1 VQAVVN
7 CILLWTVGRGLW
19 TASEYLHFAEAEKSG
34 KTATLVGYEKR
45 PLMNFF
51 RALRNF
57 LVGND
62 RIESRIAYKS
72 ALLRGYMAFL
82 AICIGLAYIAIG
94 YFTHTHYNYVYY
106 VAVIVMGVVSIAL
119 NRARRYVLST
129 VLFLFTINVIIFFS
143 STNDLYRTGS
153 YMFFICISLSAFSL
167 FGFRQ
172 IRYAFLFSILSL
184 VLFLVSY
191 TGKVSLIHPPH
202 LSEAYITINFTTNF
216 LVALITS
223 VMIVYFLLNINHH
236 SEAELI
242 RATRELELSRER
254 NEMVIEAVNAGI
266 YELHSLEEVV
276 FISPTWKRL
285 LGYAEHELTNF
296 SLDSYFDILHPD
308 DHELV
313 REHMEQHYRDHK
325 PYFHEV
331 RLRTK
336 SGAYLW
342 VMDSANTKFDADGE
356 PVVTVGSI
364 IDIHERK
371 LAEEKILRQNE
382 LLAKANTELDQFVYS
397 VSHDLRAPLS
407 SILGLTNVYRLT
419 DQASEKESI
428 VRFIRE
434 RANNLDGFIRE
445 ILDYS
450 RNSRTTLRCQ
460 PVNLLQLV
468 DEVLNGLNYMHG
480 FDSIDMRFEIHP
492 ELLVL
497 TDRERV
503 KVILNNLV
511 SNAVKYSD
519 ASKKSF
525 VSLQASAD
533 KHGFVIQV
541 RDNGIGIREEFHQ
554 QIFEMFFQA
563 HDHARGS
570 GLGLYIVKETVQKLQ
585 GSISL
590 QSEYGVGTAFTIL
603 LPQGEVPER

>member
-1 VQAVVN
+1 MPVMAGCGLMSGAACPVCAVD
-7 CILLWTVGRGLW
+7 CGLSTVDWFSRKVMKNR
-19 TASEYLHFAEAEKSG
+19 YLRKET
-34 KTATLVGYEKR
+34 KT
-45 PLMNFF
+45 LMNFF
-51 RALRNF
+51 RAIRNF

-62 RIESRIAYKS
+62 RIESRIAYKR

-82 AICIGLAYIAIG
+82 AICVGVAYIAID
-94 YFTHTHYNYVYY
+94 YFTHTHYNYAYY
-106 VAVIVMGVVSIAL
+106 AGVIVMGLVSIML
-119 NRARRYVLST
+119 NRSGRYELSSM
-129 VLFLFTINVIIFFS
+129 LFLLTTNLIIFLFS
-143 STNDLYRTGS
+143 ANDLYRTGS
-153 YMFFICISLSAFSL
+153 YMFFICISLSAFAL

-172 IRYAFLFSILSL
+172 IRYAFLFSMLSL

-191 TGKVSLIHPPH
+191 LGKVSLIHPPNVG
-202 LSEAYITINFTTNF
+202 EAYVTLNFTTNF
-216 LVALITS
+216 LVALLTS
-223 VMIVYFLLNINHH
+223 ALIVYFLLSINHH
-236 SEAELI
+236 SERELI

-266 YELHSLEEVV
+266 YELHARAEVV

-285 LGYAEHELTNF
+285 LGYSENELTNF
-296 SLDSYFDILHPD
+296 SLESYFNILHPE
-308 DHELV
+308 DHDLV
-313 REHMEQHYRDHK
+313 REHLEQHYRDHK
-325 PYFHEV
+325 PYSHEV

-336 SGAYLW
+336 QGDYLW
-342 VMDSANTKFDADGE
+342 VLDSALTKFGDDGE

-371 LAEEKILRQNE
+371 LAEEKVLRQNE

-419 DQASEKESI
+419 NEASEKESI

-450 RNSRTTLRCQ
+450 RNSRTLLRSQ
-460 PVNLLQLV
+460 PVNLLQV
-468 DEVLNGLNYMHG
+468 INEVMTGLNYMQG
-480 FDSIDMRFEIHP
+480 FDSIDMRIDVHP
-492 ELLVL
+492 ELLVT
-497 TDRERV
+497 TDRERI

-519 ASKKSF
+519 ASKPSF
-525 VSLQASAD
+525 VSLHASGH
-533 KHGFVIQV
+533 HGQFIIQV

-554 QIFEMFFQA
+554 KIFEMFFQA

-570 GLGLYIVKETVQKLQ
+570 GLGLYIVKETVEKLH

-590 QSEYGVGTAFTIL
+590 QSEYGVGTTFTL
-603 LPQGEVPER
+603 VLPAGEVTV

>member
-1 VQAVVN
+1 
-7 CILLWTVGRGLW
+7 
-19 TASEYLHFAEAEKSG
+19 
-34 KTATLVGYEKR
+34 
-45 PLMNFF
+45 MNFF

-62 RIESRIAYKS
+62 RIESRLVYKS

-82 AICIGLAYIAIG
+82 AICVGVAYIAID
-94 YFTHTHYNYVYY
+94 YFTHTHYNYAYY
-106 VAVIVMGVVSIAL
+106 VAVIVMGLVSIVL
-119 NRARRYVLST
+119 NRSKRYLLSS
-129 VLFLFTINVIIFFS
+129 VLFLLTTNLIIFLFS
-143 STNDLYRTGS
+143 ASDLYRTGS
-153 YMFFICISLSAFSL
+153 YMFFICTSLSAFAL

-172 IRYAFLFSILSL
+172 IRYAFLFSVLSL

-191 TGKVSLIHPPH
+191 IGKVSLIHPAQ
-202 LSEAYITINFTTNF
+202 LNETYITINFMTNF

-223 VMIVYFLLNINHH
+223 VMIVYFLLNINDH
-236 SEAELI
+236 SEGELI
-242 RATRELELSRER
+242 HATRELELSRER

-266 YELHSLEEVV
+266 YELHAREEIV

-285 LGYAEHELTNF
+285 LGYDEDELTNF
-296 SLDSYFDILHPD
+296 SLDAYFDMLHPD
-308 DHELV
+308 DHDTM
-313 REHMEQHYRDHK
+313 RERLEQHYRDHK

-336 SGAYLW
+336 PGDYLW
-342 VMDSANTKFDADGE
+342 VMDSAITKFGDDGE

-371 LAEEKILRQNE
+371 MAEEKILRQNE

-419 DQASEKESI
+419 DQVSEKESI

-450 RNSRTTLRCQ
+450 RNSRTLLRCQ
-460 PVNLLQLV
+460 PVNLLQV
-468 DEVLNGLNYMHG
+468 VSEVLNGLTYMQG
-480 FDSIDMRFEIHP
+480 FDSVEMRIDIP
-492 ELLVL
+492 AELLVS

-519 ASKKSF
+519 ATKSSF

-533 KHGFVIQV
+533 ADQFVLQV
-541 RDNGIGIREEFHQ
+541 RDNGIGIREEFHK

-590 QSEYGVGTAFTIL
+590 QSEYGVGTSFTLI
-603 LPQGEVPER
+603 LPQGKA